1 MHIEGNIFFNILPCI
16 KTAVVFMKQSLRV
29 EAYENIRDR
38 IVFFQLKPGDKIF
51 EKDIASSLKTS
62 RTPVRE
68 ALLML
73 ENEGLVICDNR
84 LGYVV
89 KKLTTTEVKEYLS
102 LREILELFAAP
113 TVIKSITPTEIKSL
127 EKNLN
132 RMEASIKKD
141 DFHNIV
147 KCESEFHEIL
157 YKSTRSAIF
166 FKTISSLID
175 KFQWLRGISL
185 KAPGGIEDSLAG
197 QKAMLKAIKS
207 KDLGEFKRAIQSHI
221 TDAKRHALEQGR
233 NLLEE

>member
-1 MHIEGNIFFNILPCI
+1 MR
-16 KTAVVFMKQSLRV
+16 QSLRV

-38 IVFFQLKPGDKIF
+38 IVFFQLRPGDKIF

-113 TVIKSITPTEIKSL
+113 MVIKSITASEIKSL

-132 RMEASIKKD
+132 RMEASVKKD

-157 YKSTRSAIF
+157 YKSTRSATF

-175 KFQWLRGISL
+175 KFQWLLGISL
-185 KAPGGIEDSLAG
+185 KAPGGVEDSLAG
-197 QKAMLKAIKS
+197 HKAMLKAIKS
-207 KDLGEFKRAIQSHI
+207 KDLGEFKRAIRSHI
-221 TDAKRHALEQGR
+221 TDAKTHALEQGR
-233 NLLEE
+233 ILLEE